1 MMMDIHTHILPYMD
15 DGASDIE
22 ESLALIQMLKEQGI
36 TSIVLTPHFYSH
48 QENLSDFLERRQGSY
63 KSLKRAVAEF
73 IQESDMTQEEKSD
86 SEICSNNQPEF
97 KMLLGSETYLSETLF
112 SYDTIS
118 PLCIE
123 DTKYLLLELPYV
135 EKWGPS
141 VFKQIDRLIAKFDVA
156 PIIAHAE
163 RYEASQR
170 NTEKVFQELVD
181 LGCMLQFNSHSVVN
195 RLSRYST
202 LKLIKNGWM
211 DFIGSDCHNLH
222 NRPPEFDLY
231 NEIIKR
237 KLGKVQYAQLTI
249 S

>member
-1 MMMDIHTHILPYMD
+1 MKAMVDIHTHILPYMD
-15 DGASDIE
+15 DGARDLE

-48 QENLSDFLERRQGSY
+48 QESLSDFLERRQGSY
-63 KSLKRAVAEF
+63 KSLKRAVAKV
-73 IQESDMTQEEKSD
+73 IQKSDMTQEGKSD
-86 SEICSNNQPEF
+86 SEICLEDGSEF

-112 SYDTIS
+112 SYDSIS

-141 VFKQIDRLIAKFDVA
+141 VFKQIDRLIAKFDVV

-163 RYEASQR
+163 RYEALQH
-170 NTEKVFQELVD
+170 NPEKVFQELVD

-195 RLSRYST
+195 RHSRYST

-222 NRPPEFDLY
+222 TRPPEFDLY
-231 NEIIKR
+231 NEIIEK
-237 KLGKVQYAQLTI
+237 KLVHVRYSQL
-249 S
+249 